1 MVYGIILM
9 PTKGKKKKSAK
20 KRKKRSRKQNRSM
33 FVMLRQW
40 SLPLF
45 LLLLISFTLAA
56 TFYLKSGNE
65 KAGNKIEVSL

>member
-56 TFYLKSGNE
+56 TFYLVFLHTP
-65 KAGNKIEVSL
+65 ATSLF